1 MQPKTWSDISVFQWQ
16 QLTAIFTD
24 TDNSDLDM
32 IVKAGAVVLGKTEHE
47 IDSWGM
53 DRIKAM
59 GRDIA
64 FLHQQLDPKAVRHI
78 EVNGRRYRCIY
89 DVARLPAARY
99 IESKHFGTD
108 PNGNLHRIAASMV
121 TPQRKLFKWG
131 PWVDDRYDASRHSE
145 YAEDML
151 AAPVTAVLGSVVFFC
166 ETYNLTMWGLRAFM
180 IRSIMKANPDMTE
193 VEAART
199 YILSCVD
206 TDGTIRPNSWLTSSV
221 LGSKRHMN

>member
-1 MQPKTWSDISVFQWQ
+1 MKPRTWADITVFQWQ
-16 QLTAIFTD
+16 QLTTIFTD

-64 FLHQQLDPKAVRHI
+64 FLHEPLEPKAARTI
-78 EVNGRRYRCIY
+78 DVNGRRYRCIY
-89 DVARLPAARY
+89 DIGRMPAARY

-121 TPQRKLFKWG
+121 MPQRKLFKWG
-131 PWVDDRYDASRHSE
+131 PWVDDRYDAARHGDYS
-145 YAEDML
+145 EDML

-166 ETYNLTMWGLRAFM
+166 EVYRNTMWGLRAFM
-180 IRSIMKANPDMTE
+180 IRNILKANPTMTE
-193 VEAART
+193 PEAAEM
-199 YILSCVD
+199 YIRSCID
-206 TDGTIRPNSWLTSSV
+206 TDGIIQQNSSLTSNV
-221 LGSKRHMN
+221 LSSRRLMN

>member
-1 MQPKTWSDISVFQWQ
+1 MQPRTWSDISVFQWQ

-24 TDNSDLDM
+24 TENSDLDM
-32 IVKAGAVVLGKTEHE
+32 IVKAGAVVLGKTENE

-64 FLHQQLDPKAVRHI
+64 FLHQQLDPKAVRTI
-78 EVNGRRYRCIY
+78 DVNGRRYRCIY
-89 DVARLPAARY
+89 DIGRMPAARY

-121 TPQRKLFKWG
+121 MPQRKLFKWG
-131 PWVDDRYDASRHSE
+131 PWVDDRYDAARHSE
-145 YAEDML
+145 YSEDML

-166 ETYNLTMWGLRAFM
+166 EVYRNTIWGLRAFM
-180 IRSIMKANPDMTE
+180 IRNILTANPTMSE
-193 VEAART
+193 PEAAEM
-199 YILSCVD
+199 YIRSCVG
-206 TDGTIRPNSWLTSSV
+206 TDGIIVPNSSLTSSV
-221 LGSKRHMN
+221 LGSKKRMN